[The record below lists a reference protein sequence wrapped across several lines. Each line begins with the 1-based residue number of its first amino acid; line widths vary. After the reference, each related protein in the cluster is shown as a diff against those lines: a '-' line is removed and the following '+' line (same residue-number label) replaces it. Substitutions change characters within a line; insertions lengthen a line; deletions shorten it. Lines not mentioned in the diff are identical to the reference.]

1 METLAVIALVLGL
14 AVAALL
20 VAALLWWVARRVG
33 RATGLDRK
41 VEQALEVDGDGLSPQ
56 DLLRFR
62 EQHPR
67 GGSP

>member
-1 METLAVIALVLGL
+1 MLAIVALVAGV

-20 VAALLWWVARRVG
+20 ITALLWWVAKPFG
-33 RATGLDRK
+33 SALGLDRK
-41 VEQALEVDGDGLSPQ
+41 IDRFLDVDGDGLSAADRLKFQ
-56 DLLRFR
+56 